1 MSARDDTLSA
11 RFKGALGSFRLD
23 VDLTFPANGITA
35 LFGPSG
41 CGKTSLLRCF
51 AGLNR
56 LDDGDFSIEGEVW
69 QDGKTF
75 LPSHKRA
82 IGYVFQQ
89 ANLFPHLSVS
99 DNLAFGLKRLARGE
113 REAAARR
120 FDELVSLLGIGHL
133 LDRAPRKLSGG
144 ERQRVA
150 IGRALLTAPK
160 LLLMDEPLSALDF
173 EAKREILPYLESLR
187 KNLSVP
193 VLYVTH
199 APNEVARLADHIA
212 VIENGCVLASGPLTE
227 TLARLDLP
235 IRREEGA
242 GVAIDAEVAEIDA
255 QWHLARVAFP
265 GGSLWVRDPKKP
277 VGTNVRVMVLARDV
291 SLALEASENV
301 SIVNHLPATVLKIA
315 DGDHPAV
322 VAVKVDVGGT
332 PLIARLTARSAVLLG
347 LEPGKPVFAQIKSV
361 AIVE

>member
-1 MSARDDTLSA
+1 MSARETGLAA
-11 RFKGALGSFRLD
+11 RFEGHLGAFKLD
-23 VDLTFPANGITA
+23 VDLNFPVNGITA
-35 LFGPSG
+35 LFGASG

-56 LDDGDFSIEGEVW
+56 LQAGHFAIDGEIW
-69 QDGKTF
+69 QDGTTF
-75 LPSHKRA
+75 LPPHRRA
-82 IGYVFQQ
+82 VGYVFQQ
-89 ANLFPHLSVS
+89 ANLFPHLSVH
-99 DNLAFGLKRLARGE
+99 DNLVFGLKRLGRTE
-113 REAAARR
+113 RNVAKGR
-120 FDELVSLLGIGHL
+120 FDQLVSLLGIDHL
-133 LDRAPRKLSGG
+133 LERAPRKLSGG

-173 EAKREILPYLESLR
+173 EAKREILPYLDGLR
-187 KNLSVP
+187 KTLSIP

-212 VIENGCVLASGPLTE
+212 VLENGRILASGPLTE

-242 GVAIDAEVAEIDA
+242 GVAIDARIIEIDSK
-255 QWHLARVAFP
+255 WHLARVAFS
-265 GGSLWVRDPKKP
+265 GGSLWVRDPQKP
-277 VGTNVRVMVLARDV
+277 VGEMVRVMVLARDV
-291 SLALEASENV
+291 SLALAPSRNV
-301 SIVNHLPATVLKIA
+301 SIVNHLPAKVLEIA

-332 PLIARLTARSAVLLG
+332 PLIARLTARSAAALA
-347 LEPGKPVFAQIKSV
+347 LEPGKPVSAQIKSV
-361 AIVE
+361 AIVD

>member
-1 MSARDDTLSA
+1 MTARDDTLSA
-11 RFKGALGSFRLD
+11 RFKGALGAFQLD
-23 VDLTFPANGITA
+23 VDLTFPANGVTA
-35 LFGPSG
+35 VFGPSG

-51 AGLNR
+51 AGLNQ
-56 LDDGDFSIEGEVW
+56 LETGDLAIGGEVW
-69 QDGKTF
+69 QDGKIF
-75 LPSHKRA
+75 LPVHRRA

-89 ANLFPHLSVS
+89 ANLFPHLSVRA
-99 DNLAFGLKRLARGE
+99 NLVFGMKRLERLE
-113 REAAARR
+113 REAAGAR
-120 FDELVSLLGIGHL
+120 FDELVTLLGIGHL
-133 LDRAPRKLSGG
+133 LDRAPRRLSGG

-173 EAKREILPYLESLR
+173 EAKREILPYLETLR
-187 KNLSVP
+187 KTLSVP

-212 VIENGCVLASGPLTE
+212 VMEAGRVIASGPLTE

-242 GVAIDAEVAEIDA
+242 GVAIEAQVVEVDNK
-255 QWHLARVAFP
+255 WHLARVVFP

-277 VGTNVRVMVLARDV
+277 VGTRLRVMVLARDV
-291 SLALEASENV
+291 SLALEPSVNV
-301 SIVNHLPATVLKIA
+301 SIVNHLPATVLEIA
-315 DGDHPAV
+315 EGDHLAV

-332 PLIARLTARSAVLLG
+332 PLIARLTARSASALALA
-347 LEPGKPVFAQIKSV
+347 PGKPVSAQIKSV

>member
-1 MSARDDTLSA
+1 MTAGEDTLSA
-11 RFKGALGSFRLD
+11 RFRGSLGAFELD
-23 VDLTFPANGITA
+23 VDLTFPANGVTA

-56 LDDGDFSIEGEVW
+56 LETGDFAIRGEVW
-69 QDGKTF
+69 QDGNTF
-75 LPSHKRA
+75 LPAHRRA

-89 ANLFPHLSVS
+89 ANLFPHLSVH
-99 DNLAFGLKRLARGE
+99 DNLVFGMKRLARAE
-113 REAAARR
+113 RASARSR
-120 FDELVSLLGIGHL
+120 FDELVSLLGIAHL

-150 IGRALLTAPK
+150 IGRALLTSPK

-173 EAKREILPYLESLR
+173 EAKREILPYLETLR
-187 KNLSVP
+187 KTLSVP

-199 APNEVARLADHIA
+199 APNEVARLADHVA
-212 VIENGCVLASGPLTE
+212 VMENGCVLASGPLTE

-242 GVAIDAEVAEIDA
+242 GVAIDAQVVEVDH
-255 QWHLARVAFP
+255 QWHLARVTFP
-265 GGSLWVRDPKKP
+265 GGSLWVRDPNKP
-277 VGTNVRVMVLARDV
+277 VGTSVRVMVLARDV
-291 SLALEASENV
+291 SLALAPSENV
-301 SIVNHLPATVLKIA
+301 SIVNHLPATVLEIA
-315 DGDHPAV
+315 KGDHPAV

-332 PLIARLTARSAVLLG
+332 PLIARLTARSAAA
-347 LEPGKPVFAQIKSV
+347 LELQPGRPVSAQIKSV